1 MILAIIVIAIY
12 FSLLIAIGFI
22 GMIKTKTV
30 EDLYVGGMRIGGI
43 VTALSFFT
51 TYFSSVIFIGATA
64 LGWKYGLPIV
74 WKDVFVVL
82 IGTTLAFIFLG
93 PRLRNVAAKLK
104 ALSVI
109 ELIEKR
115 FESRQP
121 SLAAAMAMMIGLTVY
136 AISILIGTARALEV
150 IMGMDYNIAL
160 LATAIIVL
168 IYTALGGYLGQVW
181 TQAFQAIFML
191 FMAIVIA
198 FVSMINVGGF
208 TGLSNTLSSIDLA
221 LVRWPY
227 RDFLPLFMLYL
238 SLGFLG
244 WGNPALLM
252 RFISIRDRISLKNAS
267 VIATTLVAILT
278 LSLNL
283 ASAASRVI
291 ISDVKVPDYAFLYL
305 VQRIFPTGFDILFL
319 VAILSASMSTIAP
332 MISTLTQI
340 IVKDLGIF
348 KRGKNNSDGFEFKL
362 YRIMLTLVTILC
374 ILFSLNPPPMLIV
387 LFGVTTSILSG
398 VLTGPMIYILFWR
411 KTTATAITTSI
422 IAGLGIAITVA
433 AYGGFKFPW
442 TYYSFAPTII
452 ASFIIPPIV
461 SMFTKPPPKRL
472 LDEIFAKC

>member
-12 FSLLIAIGFI
+12 FSLLVAIGFI

-319 VAILSASMSTIAP
+319 VAILSASMSTISP

-340 IVKDLGIF
+340 IVKDLGIY
-348 KRGKNNSDGFEFKL
+348 KRCKNNSDGF
-362 YRIMLTLVTILC
+362 
-374 ILFSLNPPPMLIV
+374 
-387 LFGVTTSILSG
+387 
-398 VLTGPMIYILFWR
+398 
-411 KTTATAITTSI
+411 
-422 IAGLGIAITVA
+422 
-433 AYGGFKFPW
+433 
-442 TYYSFAPTII
+442 
-452 ASFIIPPIV
+452 
-461 SMFTKPPPKRL
+461 
-472 LDEIFAKC
+472 